1 MLHTGAATQP
11 PKKEAKKS
19 RKADRATS
27 YSPKKRDAKAV
38 QKEEG
43 KKRAYGTPD
52 SHVVPHRSTDRACSG
67 LTAQFGRDTVL
78 FTEYGR
84 RRVHEQYR
92 RSMNLLIR
100 PPPTPSHSFSPLDFD
115 RRELTFRQLVENNTP
130 TMRYAYDF
138 VYNRYTAADKAA
150 MQGNWNRRYKG
161 AREGDHY
168 RDDRG
173 DKRQRRG

>member
-1 MLHTGAATQP
+1 MVGQGNQPVKEKQRETMRASEWGWGVCKGGKMQPTARVQPAAP
-11 PKKEAKKS
+11 CPHPKKEAKKS

-67 LTAQFGRDTVL
+67 LTAQFGRDTVR

-84 RRVHEQYR
+84 RRVQQQ
-92 RSMNLLIR
+92 N
-100 PPPTPSHSFSPLDFD
+100 HSY
-115 RRELTFRQLVENNTP
+115 
-130 TMRYAYDF
+130 M
-138 VYNRYTAADKAA
+138 
-150 MQGNWNRRYKG
+150 
-161 AREGDHY
+161 
-168 RDDRG
+168 
-173 DKRQRRG
+173 

>member
-1 MLHTGAATQP
+1 MRASEWGWGVCKGGKMQP
-11 PKKEAKKS
+11 TARVQPQKKEAKKS

-67 LTAQFGRDTVL
+67 LTAQFGRDTVR

-84 RRVHEQYR
+84 RRVQQQ
-92 RSMNLLIR
+92 N
-100 PPPTPSHSFSPLDFD
+100 HSY
-115 RRELTFRQLVENNTP
+115 
-130 TMRYAYDF
+130 M
-138 VYNRYTAADKAA
+138 
-150 MQGNWNRRYKG
+150 
-161 AREGDHY
+161 
-168 RDDRG
+168 
-173 DKRQRRG
+173 